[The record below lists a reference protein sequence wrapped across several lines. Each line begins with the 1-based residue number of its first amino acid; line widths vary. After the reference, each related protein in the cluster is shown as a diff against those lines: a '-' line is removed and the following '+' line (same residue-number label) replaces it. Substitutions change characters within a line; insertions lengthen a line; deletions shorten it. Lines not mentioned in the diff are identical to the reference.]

1 MPDPT
6 STTVQQ
12 NQYGFAPDLKE
23 YADQMLGDASN
34 LTDLENNPYMV
45 YMGDRVAQFSPLQ
58 QLSYDNAALM
68 QGSGQLKDATATAG
82 LASLGA
88 LNTGYTYNPLNNPY
102 IAPSTANLNYTANTY
117 GGAGAGTVSQ
127 ASPDAYA
134 ADSYGGASA
143 AAPTDA
149 TSQGYTA
156 EKATGDTA
164 SQAKLDQTKIPT
176 AAGQTTTYNPTL
188 EYYQMGDPSKVST
201 KSFTDTG
208 TAASY
213 MSPYMQNVVDIQQR
227 EAQRQADIAGTQQ
240 QGAATKAGAFGGG
253 RDAIMRAEAAR
264 NLALQ
269 KGDIQAQGQQAAY
282 QQAQQ
287 QFNAEQGY
295 GLQGQIA
302 NQQAGLTQGQQN
314 LGANLGVQQLGT
326 QTGLQTSLANLSN
339 LQQAEMANKA
349 LTGQYAMTQ
358 AQMDQQAGMQTSA
371 QKQQAALQNAAA
383 MSQASQ
389 FGSAASNQA
398 QLANRAAENQ
408 MAQYNAGNIQQAEMQ
423 NTALASQAN
432 KSYADAYNQAQLANA
447 QSANQMKQYNASN
460 IQQAGL
466 QGSASK
472 NQAAQFNAGQN
483 LASAQNT
490 AQYGQAAAN
499 LNAQQGQFGAGLGLQ
514 GLQTAM
520 TGATTLGNLGNT
532 QYNQNMGI
540 NQMQNQLGA
549 QQQQQQQTD
558 LNNQYQDFQSSQNY
572 PYKQLGFMS
581 DILRGAPTTNAGS
594 TMYNYQAP
602 PSLMSQIGGLGAT
615 ALGAFGASGG
625 FKANGGMV
633 GSYAKGG
640 LVKSKPQGLVAL
652 AIHSMA

>member
-6 STTVQQ
+6 STTVQR
-12 NQYGFAPDLKE
+12 NQYGFAPELKE
-23 YADQMLGDASN
+23 YANQMLGDASN

-117 GGAGAGTVSQ
+117 GGAGAGTVNQ
-127 ASPDAYA
+127 ASADAYA

-143 AAPTDA
+143 AAPTAA

-176 AAGQTTTYNPTL
+176 AVGQATTYNPTL

-227 EAQRQADIAGTQQ
+227 EAQRQADIAGAQQ

-447 QSANQMKQYNASN
+447 QSANQMQQYNASN

-549 QQQQQQQTD
+549 QQQQQVQND
-558 LNNQYQDFQSSQNY
+558 LNNQYQDFQGSQNY
-572 PYKQLGFMS
+572 PYKQIGFMS

-602 PSLMSQIGGLGAT
+602 PSTLSQIGGLGAT
-615 ALGAFGASGG
+615 ALGAFGA
-625 FKANGGMV
+625 FNKANGGMV

-640 LVKSKPQGLVAL
+640 LVRSRPQGLVAL